1 MGHLFA
7 LRMAPKRET
16 FVKSGGPGE
25 TWLTGGTG
33 SVSFISEKLWTSS
46 GEALAKLWRG
56 SEELCPASPG
66 QQDCTHIWGPVAL
79 WNVSVSVFW
88 CLCLSILFS
97 MSVCYLN
104 CHPCTSSGEALE
116 RLWKGSREALE
127 RLWKASG
134 EAQKRLWM
142 ERL

>member
-1 MGHLFA
+1 MSFEGLSEACPDRVLQGSALEAPLGHL
-7 LRMAPKRET
+7 LCTRMALKCET
-16 FVKSGGPGE
+16 VVKNWGLAK

-33 SVSFISEKLWTSS
+33 SASFILEKLWTSS

-88 CLCLSILFS
+88 CLCLSIFFS

-104 CHPCTSSGEALE
+104 CHPCTSSEEALE
-116 RLWKGSREALE
+116 RL
-127 RLWKASG
+127 
-134 EAQKRLWM
+134 
-142 ERL
+142 